1 MPREFVEP
9 NGVRHR
15 DSEPGLTVAAAA
27 LAVLAVLV
35 GGVLAAT
42 PPDTTA
48 PTEPDSA
55 WRTDYDRGWAWLV
68 ESQRREPRPDELARA
83 ECRFWADGDGRTFVE
98 QRAAFVA
105 GCDTAA
111 RMTPLEA
118 P

>member
-1 MPREFVEP
+1 MQRDYLSPPPPR
-9 NGVRHR
+9 R
-15 DSEPGLTVAAAA
+15 DADRGLTGAAAA
-27 LAVLAVLV
+27 VAVLAVLV
-35 GGVLAAT
+35 GGVLVLTPAT
-42 PPDTTA
+42 PDVPTA
-48 PTEPDSA
+48 PDSA

-83 ECRFWADGDGRTFVE
+83 ECRFWADGDGRTVVVY
-98 QRAAFVA
+98 RAAFVA

>member
-1 MPREFVEP
+1 MPREHLEP
-9 NGVRHR
+9 DLTPRQ
-15 DSEPGLTVAAAA
+15 EPALTVVAAA

-35 GGVLAAT
+35 GGVLVLT
-42 PPDTTA
+42 PADTAA

-83 ECRFWADGDGRTFVE
+83 ECRFWADGYGRNVIS